1 MKERKRDSPPGDIRQ
16 STPYDAGEQPLDER
30 QRALVRRAQSLFR
43 EFVDELRAD
52 HEGMRDARAMRALRQ
67 NERSFTSPPS
77 NALNSCI
84 DNVIADQ
91 IDNMPEALML
101 PEREDTA
108 HSAEEMSDVVSFVLY
123 QSAWPDVYQTVMED
137 SSVTGTGIVQVF
149 WDDDADDGN
158 GMVSVQAWHPED
170 FYPDPTQENIQ
181 DGRACFKVTHTTV
194 AWVEEHYPH
203 ARGYV
208 HGDHVDDAVEIETQN
223 IVDGDAKTTLIEFW
237 YRRYDAKARKH
248 RVHMA
253 QLAGGA
259 LLYSTELCFGGAKEG
274 DYPDGVYAHGE
285 YPFVL
290 FKYRS
295 VWRRPFGTGL
305 VHDYKDAQTAIDRML
320 KYIDDNARESSVQR
334 HFIRRGSGVNP
345 DDVADMRKTIIEWEG
360 NDIREAM
367 QTVQANPI
375 NNQVYTTLEYL
386 VDSMKQDCG
395 QNQFSR
401 GEGGLGVTAAAAI
414 QALQEAGGKTTRWH
428 TERFKNA
435 FRKMVE
441 QILWVLSDYLDAN
454 RKIRIVGGWDSSG
467 NMKDRI
473 VELIA
478 PKREGGKLPK
488 PAYTV
493 RVQVQKNNP
502 LQIQADNE
510 FLMQVAQICGQAGQ
524 ALPPESVISLMEGYR
539 TKSSVLKMVREN
551 SQQQATME
559 QMQAQIEQL
568 TAQNQ
573 GMQAVIGEYR
583 KAEAT
588 PAEIEKKQQGADY
601 SALLQQDDSTQDD
614 GSV

>member
-1 MKERKRDSPPGDIRQ
+1 MEKRKRDSPPGDIRMEKRVE
-16 STPYDAGEQPLDER
+16 AGDQPLTEA
-30 QRALVRRAQSLFR
+30 QRALTRRAYALFR
-43 EFVDELRAD
+43 EFVDELRD
-52 HEGMRDARAMRALRQ
+52 VHDEMRDAREMRQLSQ
-67 NERSFTSPPS
+67 NERSVTAPPS

-108 HSAEEMSDVVSFVLY
+108 NSADEMSDVVSFVLY
-123 QSAWPDVYQTVMED
+123 QAGWPDEYQTILED
-137 SSVTGTGIVQVF
+137 SAVTGTGIAQVF

-181 DGRACFKVTHTTV
+181 NGRACFKVTHTSV

-208 HGDHVDDAVEIETQN
+208 HGDHADDAQEVQAQN
-223 IVDGDAKTTLIEFW
+223 IADGDEKVTLIEFW
-237 YRRYDAKARKH
+237 YRRYDAKTRRN

-253 QLAGGA
+253 QTAGGA
-259 LLYSTELCFGGAKEG
+259 LLYSTELAFGGAKEG
-274 DYPDGVYAHGE
+274 DYPDGVYAHGQ

-290 FKYRS
+290 YKYRA
-295 VWRRPFGTGL
+295 VWRKPFGTGM
-305 VHDYKDAQTAIDRML
+305 VHDYKDTQTAIDRL
-320 KYIDDNARESSVQR
+320 IKYIDDNARESSVQR
-334 HFIRRGSGVNP
+334 HFIRKGSGVNP

-360 NDIREAM
+360 NDVRQAM

-375 NNQVYTTLEYL
+375 NNQVYTTLNYL

-428 TERFKNA
+428 TERYKNA

-441 QILWVLSDYLDAN
+441 QILWVLSDYLDAE

-478 PKREGGKLPK
+478 PSREGGKLPK

-510 FLMQVAQICGQAGQ
+510 FLMQVSQICGQAGQ
-524 ALPPESVISLMEGYR
+524 ALPPESVIGLMEGYR
-539 TKSSVLKMVREN
+539 TKPSVLKVVREN
-551 SQQQATME
+551 SKTQEMIAGLQARLEQAT
-559 QMQAQIEQL
+559 AQV
-568 TAQNQ
+568 Q
-573 GMQAVIGEYR
+573 GMQAVINEYR
-583 KAEAT
+583 KADAT
-588 PAEIEKKQQGADY
+588 PAEIEQKQAGADY
-601 SALLQQDDSTQDD
+601 SGLLQNGKTSSQ
-614 GSV
+614 

>member
-1 MKERKRDSPPGDIRQ
+1 MGKRKRDSPPGDIRMEQ
-16 STPYDAGEQPLDER
+16 RLAAGDQPLTE
-30 QRALVRRAQSLFR
+30 QQKALTRRADSLFR
-43 EFVDELRAD
+43 EFVNELREAHD
-52 HEGMRDARAMRALRQ
+52 EMRNAREMRQLSQR
-67 NERSFTSPPS
+67 ERSMTAPPS

-101 PEREDTA
+101 PEREATA
-108 HSAEEMSDVVSFVLY
+108 NSADEMSDVVSFVLY
-123 QSAWPDVYQTVMED
+123 QSAWPDVYQIIMED
-137 SSVTGTGIVQVF
+137 AAVTGTGIAQVF

-181 DGRACFKVTHTTV
+181 DGRACFKVTHTSV

-208 HGDHVDDAVEIETQN
+208 HGDHTDDAQEIDAQHIT
-223 IVDGDAKTTLIEFW
+223 DGDEKTTLIEFW
-237 YRRYDAKARKH
+237 YRRYDAQTRRN

-259 LLYSTELCFGGAKEG
+259 LLYSTELAYGGAKEN

-290 FKYRS
+290 YKYRT
-295 VWRRPFGTGL
+295 VWRKPFGTGL
-305 VHDYKDAQTAIDRML
+305 VHDYRDTQTAIDRL
-320 KYIDDNARESSVQR
+320 IKYIDDNARESSVQR
-334 HFIRRGSGVNP
+334 HFIRKGSGVNP
-345 DDVADMRKTIIEWEG
+345 SDVADMRKTIIEWEG
-360 NDIREAM
+360 NDVREAM

-375 NNQVYTTLEYL
+375 NGQVFTTLDYL
-386 VDSMKQDCG
+386 VNTMKQDSG

-401 GEGGLGVTAAAAI
+401 GEGGLGVTAASAI
-414 QALQEAGGKTTRWH
+414 QALQEAGGKTTRLH

-441 QILWVLSDYLDAN
+441 QILWVLSDYLDAE

-478 PKREGGKLPK
+478 PSRNGGKLPK

-510 FLMQVAQICGQAGQ
+510 FLMQVSQICGQAGQ

-539 TKSSVLKMVREN
+539 TKASVLKMVQAN
-551 SQQQATME
+551 SQTQAMIAQLQQQLE
-559 QMQAQIEQL
+559 QAM
-568 TAQNQ
+568 AQNQ
-573 GMQAVIGEYR
+573 GMQAVINEYR
-583 KAEAT
+583 KADAT
-588 PAEIEKKQQGADY
+588 PAEIEQKRQNVDY
-601 SALLQQDDSTQDD
+601 SGLLQDNDSQEE
-614 GSV
+614 